1 MGRLLGKIIVF
12 IKAMGYVLRA
22 PLNRGHA
29 ASALLRVARWQLS
42 SRLAPGDLVVPF
54 VGDTVLIGRPSLTGM
69 TLNVYCGLAET
80 DEMGFALHLLRAD
93 DLFVDVGANV
103 GVYTVLASGACGART
118 IACEPI
124 GQALRDLRRNVSLN
138 DLGERVEIRNCAVGA
153 APGTVRMT
161 DDSDTMNRVVE
172 GAPDAGGVDVPVM
185 TLDAILDGQTP
196 ALIKIDVEGY
206 EEKVLAGAKATLR
219 APSLRAVTLEA
230 GPFDADGGAR
240 RRSLCA
246 SMKTFGFVP
255 AEYDAVDRRLSP
267 MRDVDRRGD
276 DIIFVRDLAATQK
289 ILSQAPRRNILKTT
303 V

>member
-1 MGRLLGKIIVF
+1 MGRLFGKIIVF
-12 IKAMGYVLRA
+12 VRAMGYVLRA
-22 PLNRGHA
+22 PLNRGHGA
-29 ASALLRVARWQLS
+29 AALLRVARWQLS

-80 DEMGFALHLLRAD
+80 DEMGFALHLLRED

-103 GVYTVLASGACGART
+103 GVYSVLAGGACGART

-124 GQALRDLRRNVSLN
+124 GQALRDLRRNVALN
-138 DLGERVEIRNCAVGA
+138 DLGNRVEIRNCAVGA

-172 GAPDAGGVDVPVM
+172 GASGGGVDVPVM
-185 TLDAILDGQTP
+185 TLDAILDGRTP
-196 ALIKIDVEGY
+196 TLIKIDVEGY
-206 EEKVLAGAKATLR
+206 EEQVLAGAEATLR
-219 APSLRAVTLEA
+219 ASSLRAVTLEA

-240 RRSLCA
+240 RRRLCA
-246 SMKTFGFVP
+246 SMKAFGFEP
-255 AEYDAVDRRLSP
+255 AEYDAVGRRLTP

-276 DIIFVRDLAATQK
+276 DIVFVRDLAALQA
-289 ILSQAPRRNILKTT
+289 ILTAAPRRNILNTT
-303 V
+303 I